1 MSTLVTSVKQFD
13 QLLEKYPK
21 VAIDFKAVWCGPCK
35 LISPAF
41 EGHAKA
47 QKEALKADSTK
58 ADDIVFITIDVDDVP
73 EIAEKYGIT
82 AMPTFKFLV
91 NGKEVDELIGANK
104 GSLEIKVKGL
114 LGVKTQTAAPA
125 PAAADQS
132 KTEENKAAPAA

>member
-1 MSTLVTSVKQFD
+1 MSTLVTSVEQFN

-21 VAIDFKAVWCGPCK
+21 MAIDFKAVWCGPCK

-58 ADDIVFITIDVDDVP
+58 TDDIVFVTVDVDDLP
-73 EIAEKYGIT
+73 EIAEQYKIT

-104 GSLEIKVKGL
+104 GTLEIKVKGL
-114 LGVKTQTAAPA
+114 LGVKTQA
-125 PAAADQS
+125 PAAAPAA
-132 KTEENKAAPAA
+132 EENKAAEAA